1 MGERFYRDFSG
12 ENGTIIRDKVYTD
25 EDVYE
30 YDLDDSKTLCELL
43 NQLDNENK
51 KLREENNI
59 LIRNNEKLSKDVFYL
74 RGLMKRL

>member
-12 ENGTIIRDKVYTD
+12 ENGTIIRDKVYND

-30 YDLDDSKTLCELL
+30 YGLDDSKTLCELL